1 MGYRSLAHAARAHI
15 EGEVVATPA
24 KRSLAH
30 AARAHINGER
40 VEEEAKPSLAHSA
53 RIQVDESEI
62 ARRKE
67 VVTLGIRP
75 KSLTDIASR
84 ISNGRMNETDNVGE
98 RGVVSS
104 TDPQDAGPPQAEP
117 EAKGKKKKAQGSDPD
132 DPNSLAF
139 GMGNPVDLAP
149 TTDNP
154 ATMAAN
160 DKKDKK
166 VVEAAGVHEEKS
178 FPKGIHLG
186 NYHRNIRSRV
196 MKIMATNQNLVK
208 QHGIIPAEPKKEEV
222 EISEAGFDPF
232 KAAGDLVGMALL
244 GGHRY
249 DRRRNYHKKN
259 TPIKAQKAAPA
270 PHPND
275 NTPLPPVPTFR
286 PPKKPVVSLR
296 TDGTITHITPGGK
309 GGFKAS
315 DAIARYRERLRRGE
329 TTKKPLFGP
338 NGDYQKRNWTESVE

>member
-1 MGYRSLAHAARAHI
+1 MTYRSLAHTARAHLD
-15 EGEVVATPA
+15 GEVVTTPA

-30 AARAHINGER
+30 AARAHIGGER
-40 VEEEAKPSLAHSA
+40 VEEVAKPSLAHTA
-53 RIQVDESEI
+53 RIQVDENEI

-67 VVTLGIRP
+67 VVTLTLKP
-75 KSLTDIASR
+75 NSLSHIASL
-84 ISNGRMNETDNVGE
+84 ISSGRLNEADNVGE
-98 RGVVSS
+98 KGVISS
-104 TDPQDAGPPQAEP
+104 TDNTAAGGPPEAEP
-117 EAKGKKKKAQGSDPD
+117 QAKDKKKKSQGPDPD
-132 DPNSLAF
+132 DPNSLTF
-139 GMGNPVDLAP
+139 GIGNPVDLAP

-154 ATMAAN
+154 ATTATA

-166 VVEAAGVHEEKS
+166 VVESKEEKT

-222 EISEAGFDPF
+222 ELDEAGFDPF
-232 KAAGDLVGMALL
+232 KASGQLVQMALL
-244 GGHRY
+244 GGRGY
-249 DRRRNYHKKN
+249 DRRRNYHKKA
-259 TPIKAQKAAPA
+259 PVKAKVPE

-275 NTPLPPVPTFR
+275 NTPLPPAPAFR
-286 PPKKPVVSLR
+286 PAKKPVVSMR
-296 TDGTITHITPGGK
+296 TDGTITHMSPGGK
-309 GGFKAS
+309 AGFKAS

-338 NGDYQKRNWTESVE
+338 NGEYQKRDWTESVE